1 MTASPNIKT
10 PAMDI
15 PLLATPTARDKGEA
29 LKKLFT
35 RVCLSE
41 VCSML
46 ATIVGLVY
54 LSTVK
59 YYVT

>member
-15 PLLATPTARDKGEA
+15 PLLPTPTAREKGET

-41 VCSML
+41 VSISFIL
-46 ATIVGLVY
+46 QNY
-54 LSTVK
+54 ENF
-59 YYVT
+59 